1 MVRLYNNENGTAIV
15 AALLILLLLTFVAI
29 TATDTTVNEKAMI
42 RSEAIFE
49 QSFSLAESAALE
61 GLQKL
66 ASVENDDVD
75 DLLPKRLSGTSKN
88 KELLIESEDEDT
100 NDIFDILDEN
110 DDNVVDKHDFYKDSP
125 TGPNHN
131 GKYDAGEELA
141 DPSFEKSK
149 LGDETYRTAMILPIA
164 NGDSLSVTTANSRL
178 YRYNTYGL
186 SEANGGK
193 SLILIGYKRRIEH

>member
-1 MVRLYNNENGTAIV
+1 MPIINNEKGTAIV

-42 RSEAIFE
+42 RSESIFE
-49 QSFSLAESAALE
+49 QTFSLAESAALE

-66 ASVENDDVD
+66 ASVDNDKVD
-75 DLLPKRLSGTSKN
+75 DLLPKRLSASSVN
-88 KELLIESEDEDT
+88 KDLLMESEDDDVK
-100 NDIFDILDEN
+100 DIFDLLDAN
-110 DDNVVDKHDFYKDSP
+110 SDNVVDKHDYYNDVN
-125 TGPNHN
+125 GN
-131 GKYDAGEELA
+131 GKFDSGEKIT
-141 DPSFEKSK
+141 DPSFEKSD

-164 NGDSLSVTTANSRL
+164 NGDSLSLTTANSRL

-193 SLILIGYKRRIEH
+193 SLILIGYKRRIDH

>member
-66 ASVENDDVD
+66 ASVDNDDVD

>member
-66 ASVENDDVD
+66 ASVDNDDVD

-110 DDNVVDKHDFYKDSP
+110 DDNVVDKHDYYNDAN
-125 TGPNHN
+125 GN
-131 GKYDAGEELA
+131 GKYDTGEELA

>member
-1 MVRLYNNENGTAIV
+1 MARLFENENGTAIV

-42 RSEAIFE
+42 RSESIFE
-49 QSFSLAESAALE
+49 QTFSLAESAALE

-66 ASVENDDVD
+66 ASVDNDDVE
-75 DLLPKRLSGTSKN
+75 DLLAKRLSGSSANKN
-88 KELLIESEDEDT
+88 LLIESDNDDTEDT
-100 NDIFDILDEN
+100 FEILDAN
-110 DDNVVDKHDFYKDSP
+110 SDNIIDKNDFYSP
-125 TGPNHN
+125 GSNPD
-131 GKYDAGEELA
+131 G
-141 DPSFEKSK
+141 PSFEKSV
-149 LGDETYRTAMILPIA
+149 LGDETFRTAMLLPIA
-164 NGDSLSVTTANSRL
+164 NGDSLSLTTANSRL